1 METTNCLMFEMKVLN
16 DLRKMSPEQR
26 KEILSSIEREE
37 QQEQEALK
45 KNPNLHLERQMSQ
58 VLTELK
64 DLRKEFDA
72 FQLQQAVQ
80 QVIYDRAERGEKGE
94 LRKLDNPYKID
105 TVDKLERLENTQLHN
120 EDTLEDYEL
129 CSIFSFDWLPM
140 WIFFILLFISLLAP
154 SKPHT
159 PLRAFAI

>member
-1 METTNCLMFEMKVLN
+1 MFEMKVLN
-16 DLRKMSPEQR
+16 DLRKMNPEQR

-64 DLRKEFDA
+64 DLRKEL
-72 FQLQQAVQ
+72 QLQKNVNYENCAN
-80 QVIYDRAERGEKGE
+80 YSFCP
-94 LRKLDNPYKID
+94 NKID
-105 TVDKLERLENTQLHN
+105 AIENTNTNTALAN
-120 EDTLEDYEL
+120 EDTFEDYES

-140 WIFFILLFISLLAP
+140 WIFCILLFISLLAS

-159 PLRAFAI
+159 PLRPFVI

>member
-1 METTNCLMFEMKVLN
+1 MFEMKVLN
-16 DLRKMSPEQR
+16 DLRKLSPEQR

-64 DLRKEFDA
+64 DLRKELQ
-72 FQLQQAVQ
+72 FQKNVNYANYANCAV
-80 QVIYDRAERGEKGE
+80 YP
-94 LRKLDNPYKID
+94 NKINTIEHTT
-105 TVDKLERLENTQLHN
+105 TVDN

-159 PLRAFAI
+159 PLRPFAI

>member
-1 METTNCLMFEMKVLN
+1 MENTNCLMFEMKVLN

-64 DLRKEFDA
+64 DLRKE
-72 FQLQQAVQ
+72 LQYQKNVNYANCAN
-80 QVIYDRAERGEKGE
+80 YGFCP
-94 LRKLDNPYKID
+94 NKIN
-105 TVDKLERLENTQLHN
+105 TIENTNTTTALDN

-159 PLRAFAI
+159 PIRHFAI

>member
-1 METTNCLMFEMKVLN
+1 MKVLN
-16 DLRKMSPEQR
+16 DLRKMSSEQR

-64 DLRKEFDA
+64 DLRKELQ
-72 FQLQQAVQ
+72 FQKNVNYANYANYANCAV
-80 QVIYDRAERGEKGE
+80 YP
-94 LRKLDNPYKID
+94 NKINTIEQTT
-105 TVDKLERLENTQLHN
+105 TVDN

-159 PLRAFAI
+159 PLRPFSI